1 MTNDKNKLKALIKSI
16 VSEDYVNA
24 KDQLEG
30 VVESTVVAHFKNILE
45 NKETK

>member
-1 MTNDKNKLKALIKSI
+1 MINDKNKLKALVKSI
-16 VSEDYVNA
+16 TTEDYVNA

-30 VVESTVVAHFKNILE
+30 VVESTIVAHFKNILE

>member
-1 MTNDKNKLKALIKSI
+1 MINDKNKLKALVKSI

-24 KDQLEG
+24 KDQLESA
-30 VVESTVVAHFKNILE
+30 VESTIVAHFKNILE